1 MLSAKLKAEADNIYQ
16 DLDYFGCYKNRIDII
31 VLLYFGLKKIMTNTL
46 SKKPELTLLLCVQP
60 TD

>member
-16 DLDYFGCYKNRIDII
+16 DLDYFGYYKNQIYI
-31 VLLYFGLKKIMTNTL
+31 VLLYFVLKKIMTNTL